1 MNEKMKSKTEGFHL
15 SIRGFTLIEL
25 LVVIV
30 IVSVLA
36 AIAIPMVETS
46 VRRYQEIE
54 LRRALRALRTAID
67 EYKKFIEENNVEVDE
82 DTYNYPPKLEDLVDG
97 IEFKDK
103 KGEEKIQ
110 KFLRRIPLDP
120 MTNTYEWGLRSYQ
133 DEKDS
138 ETWGEENVYD
148 VYTTSERK
156 ALDGVTYYKE
166 W

>member
-1 MNEKMKSKTEGFHL
+1 MKSKTREFYL

-36 AIAIPMVETS
+36 AIAVPMVETS

-54 LRRALRALRTAID
+54 LRRALRTIRNAID
-67 EYKKFIEENNVEVDE
+67 EYKKFVEENNVEVDE
-82 DTYNYPPKLEDLVDG
+82 DTYNYPPELEDLVEG

-120 MTNTYEWGLRSYQ
+120 MTNSYEWGLRSYQ
-133 DEKDS
+133 DERDS

-148 VYTTSERK
+148 VYTKSERK